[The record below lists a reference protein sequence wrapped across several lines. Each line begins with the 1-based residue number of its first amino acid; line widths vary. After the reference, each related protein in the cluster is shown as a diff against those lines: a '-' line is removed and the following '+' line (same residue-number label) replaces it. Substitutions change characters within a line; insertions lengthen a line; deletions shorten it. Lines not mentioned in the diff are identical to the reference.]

1 MSGFLLDTNVIS
13 ELVRPR
19 PEPRVVKWIDSTV
32 ESLLYLSVLTLGEIR
47 TGITSLVDGRRRV
60 SLESWLDHDLTA
72 RFSDRILPI
81 DSAVADRWGRIS
93 ANAKAKGSPM
103 PVIDGLLAATAMQFD
118 LTVVSRDETF
128 HKLLSLEVFD
138 PWLP

>member
-1 MSGFLLDTNVIS
+1 VSGFLLDTNVIS
-13 ELVRPR
+13 ELVRPH
-19 PEPRVVKWIDSTV
+19 PDSRVVKWIESTA

-72 RFSDRILPI
+72 RFSGRILPI

-128 HKLLSLEVFD
+128 HKLPSLEVFD

>member
-1 MSGFLLDTNVIS
+1 
-13 ELVRPR
+13 
-19 PEPRVVKWIDSTV
+19 
-32 ESLLYLSVLTLGEIR
+32 
-47 TGITSLVDGRRRV
+47 
-60 SLESWLDHDLTA
+60 
-72 RFSDRILPI
+72 
-81 DSAVADRWGRIS
+81 
-93 ANAKAKGSPM
+93 M